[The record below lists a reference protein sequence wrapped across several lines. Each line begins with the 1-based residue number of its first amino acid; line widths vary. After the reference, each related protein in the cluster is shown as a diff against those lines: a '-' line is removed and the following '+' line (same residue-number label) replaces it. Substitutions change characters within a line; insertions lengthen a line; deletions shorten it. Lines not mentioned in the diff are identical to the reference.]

1 MSEQHSQTY
10 NHRQFLSFL
19 TTRDQIMTIID
30 VLVVWYIVYKMF
42 TFFKGTKAITL
53 LKGVA
58 VIAELRIAS
67 EIFGLQILSWLLNQL
82 IVSGVIAA
90 VIVFQPEIR
99 RGLEIIG
106 RHSPFLSSKAVAED
120 DKTIQAFDK
129 AIQYMSER
137 KIGALIT
144 VERKTGLDE
153 YIETGIDLDADITG
167 ELLINIFVP
176 NTPLH
181 DGAVIVKQGKIAVA
195 CAYLPLSESN
205 LIPKEYGTRHRAAV
219 GISEVSDAVTIIVS
233 EETGD
238 VGITMHGELICGL
251 SQEKY
256 LRLLRAQLVPEKAK
270 NMNFIKRS
278 FGGFSRGY
286 NSGSRFF
293 SGLLALLSLEVL

>member
-1 MSEQHSQTY
+1 MADQHSLT
-10 NHRQFLSFL
+10 NNLRQFISFL
-19 TTRDQIMTIID
+19 LSRDQIMNIID
-30 VLVVWYIVYKMF
+30 VLVVWYIVYKVF
-42 TFFKGTKAITL
+42 RFFKGTKAVTL

-58 VIAELRIAS
+58 VIAEVRIVS
-67 EIFGLQILSWLLNQL
+67 EVFGFTILSWLLNQL
-82 IVSGVIAA
+82 IVSGLIAA

-99 RGLEIIG
+99 RGLEILG
-106 RHSPFLSSKAVAED
+106 RHSPFLTSKTVAEE

-144 VERKTGLDE
+144 VERQTGLDE
-153 YIETGIDLDADITG
+153 YIETGIDLDADIVG
-167 ELLINIFVP
+167 ELLINIFIP

-238 VGITMHGELICGL
+238 VGITMNGELICGL
-251 SQEKY
+251 TQEES
-256 LRLLRAQLVPEKAK
+256 LRMLRAQLVPENKK
-270 NMNFIKRS
+270 NKNIVRKS
-278 FGGFSRGY
+278 IEGFSRGY
-286 NSGSRFF
+286 NSGSKFF
-293 SGLLALLSLEVL
+293 SGLLALLSFEFL